1 MNYQPL
7 FERLRREGFGAWV
20 DELEQLREDWFSD
33 RHHGDFSRWRGAL
46 ENLPPIRNC
55 RIDYNSAVLT
65 IEGDCQDTEGLKAAL
80 QLLKPWRKGPYRIA
94 DIYIDSEWRSDF
106 KWDRV
111 RPHLQPLHQRRILD
125 VGCGNGYHAWRM
137 LADDPELVLGID
149 PSVLFNMQFQAVQH
163 YAQDPRIFSLPLKLE
178 QLPEDMR
185 WFDTVF
191 SMGVLYHRRSPF
203 EHLLKLKSLLQPGGE
218 LCLETLVIEGGKGQ
232 VLVPASRYARMNNV
246 WFLPSVDEL
255 QHWLRRCGFQQIRVV
270 DINRTTIEEQRSTE
284 WMPFESLE
292 QCLDPQHPDKTV
304 EGYPA
309 PLRAVLLAR
318 R

>member
-7 FERLRREGFGAWV
+7 FDRLRREGFGAWV

-46 ENLPPIRNC
+46 ENLPPIQNC
-55 RIDYNSAVLT
+55 QIDYNSAVLT

-111 RPHLQPLHQRRILD
+111 RSHLQPLHQRRILD

-255 QHWLRRCGFQQIRVV
+255 QHWLRRCGFQQTRVV